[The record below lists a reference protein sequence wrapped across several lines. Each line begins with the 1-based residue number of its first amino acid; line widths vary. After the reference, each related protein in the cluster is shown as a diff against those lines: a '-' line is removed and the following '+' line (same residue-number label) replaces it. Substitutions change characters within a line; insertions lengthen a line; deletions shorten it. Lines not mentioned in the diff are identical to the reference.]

1 MWHREPAT
9 SKPLT
14 VGGVGRWRLR
24 VVLKNEWGTLLALW
38 WTAGRIPV
46 LFPSK
51 DLGKL
56 AFLPLGRSLTFQYS
70 ARVWRPD

>member
-1 MWHREPAT
+1 VWHREPAT